1 MRALYDAAERAFQDE
16 VREFLEG
23 WKDLDAYL
31 SHGERWDEVAALFRA
46 IGQRGWLSLGWAE
59 EAGGLGRG
67 PAFEYI
73 LWDEVAYARAA
84 RNPISTIVA
93 RTLLRAGSAVQR
105 DSWLPGIRSG
115 QATFALA
122 YSEPEAGSDLA
133 SLRTR
138 ATKRGDHYV
147 INGEKCW
154 QSYAGHVDHLW
165 LLARTGEPGSRGGGL
180 SLLIVDTNAP
190 GLTIAPLPTIE
201 GDALYECRF
210 ENVEVGAE
218 RRVGAENGA
227 WGLMADALSDERH
240 IQFPAGRLKRD
251 LAEVE
256 AWLARSGRADDP
268 IVRHELGRLRMRVV
282 EAEVLALKVVE
293 LAQQGRDTAL
303 AAAANKVFHT
313 ELCQE
318 IARAAFEWG
327 GTESLVAGSRVQLL
341 WLQSLWETIGGG
353 TSEVMRGLV
362 ARHALGLR

>member
-1 MRALYDAAERAFQDE
+1 MRSLFDAEERAFQDE
-16 VREFLEG
+16 VREFLED
-23 WKDLDAYL
+23 WQDLDAYL
-31 SHGERWDEVAALFRA
+31 SHGDRWEQVAALFRA
-46 IGQRGWLSLGWAE
+46 IGARGWLSMSWPEA
-59 EAGGLGRG
+59 AGGLGRG

-84 RNPISTIVA
+84 RNPLSSIVA
-93 RTLLRAGSAVQR
+93 RTLVRAGSDAQR
-105 DSWLPGIRSG
+105 EAWLPPIRSG
-115 QATFALA
+115 EATFALA

-138 ATKRGDHYV
+138 AARHGDSYV
-147 INGEKCW
+147 IDGEKCW

-165 LLARTGEPGSRGGGL
+165 LLARTGEPGSRGAGL
-180 SLLIVDTNAP
+180 SLFIVDTASP
-190 GLTIAPLPTIE
+190 GLTISPLPTLE

-210 ENVEVGAE
+210 EAVEVSAD
-218 RRVGAENGA
+218 RRVGPEDGA

-251 LAEVE
+251 LVEVGD
-256 AWLARSGRADDP
+256 WLAASPRADDA
-268 IVRHELGRLRMRVV
+268 IVRHELERLQVGV
-282 EAEVLALKVVE
+282 LEAEVLALKVVE
-293 LAQQGRDTAL
+293 LAQQGRDAAI

-313 ELCQE
+313 ERCQE

-327 GTESLVAGSRVQLL
+327 GPESLVAGSRIQLL

-362 ARHALGLR
+362 ARHALQLP